1 MSDKEEVKPEAAKPA
16 PSQQKRKR
24 KRNKNVIKD
33 QVGGDIGGFT
43 VLGDPNLLH
52 NQHVKRVLPYW
63 LANPS
68 IISCNL
74 KDSKVPITSLG
85 LDAELVSRLEANF
98 IPYFFPVQY
107 QVIPW
112 LIRAHT
118 PKLFRPSDLC
128 ISAPTGSGKTL
139 AYVLP
144 VVQILKN
151 SSLVPCVRAIVVLP
165 TEVLATQ
172 VHSVFQIYGKGTGL
186 RVFLMSKRLTFTSE
200 KDALVCKSATGKLST
215 PHDIIIATPGRLID
229 HLEKTK
235 GFDISRL
242 QFLIVDEADRTLDD
256 QEGDWLNRLEAKF
269 WSHHPIDG
277 VTNPWKSIPLT
288 VRWTSVHLKAF
299 QKLLFSATLSQN
311 PETLEKLHL
320 FQPKLL
326 TSIVEGGKGDSKSV
340 EDKNA
345 PDVQISDSFVGKFTT
360 PLELKESFV
369 LCHKDMKPLI
379 LSYLISHYNWKRVLC
394 FTNTKESTHRL
405 CLLLQ
410 YMGNVN
416 VKEVSA
422 KWTAKARDVV
432 LKKFANG
439 AIDML
444 VISDQMARGIDIP
457 TVDYVISYDLP
468 GYTKTYIHRIGRCAR
483 AGREGHAVSLV
494 MKEQIGVYKKTM
506 KSAGKS
512 NYERLMVKNSE
523 LKELEEK
530 FRSALAQLK
539 TTVTEEED
547 TSKSHKNKKQ
557 LTKTPKEATLATK
570 KIKDSSTLKKKRIP
584 KL

>member
-1 MSDKEEVKPEAAKPA
+1 MGDADMEEVKTETPKPA
-16 PSQQKRKR
+16 PSPKQKRKG
-24 KRNKNVIKD
+24 NKKGSKG
-33 QVGGDIGGFT
+33 QVGGEIGGFT
-43 VLGDPNLLH
+43 VLGDPNLSQ

-74 KDSKVPITSLG
+74 KDSKVPITSLS
-85 LDAELVSRLEANF
+85 LDPELVSRLEANF

-107 QVIPW
+107 QVIPS
-112 LIRAHT
+112 LIRAHS

-139 AYVLP
+139 SYVLP
-144 VVQILKN
+144 VIQILKN

-172 VHSVFQIYGKGTGL
+172 VYSVFQTYGKGTGL
-186 RVFLMSKRLTFTSE
+186 RVFLMSRRLTFTSE
-200 KDALVCKSATGKLST
+200 KDALICKSATGKLST

-269 WSHHPIDG
+269 WSCHPIDG
-277 VTNPWKSIPLT
+277 VPNPWKSIPLT

-326 TSIVEGGKGDSKSV
+326 TSIVEGGKKDSNGV
-340 EDKNA
+340 EDKKNV
-345 PDVQISDSFVGKFTT
+345 PEVSDSFVGKFTT

-379 LSYLISHYNWKRVLC
+379 LSYLISHFNWKRVLC

-405 CLLLQ
+405 CLLLK
-410 YMGNVN
+410 YMGNLN
-416 VKEVSA
+416 VKEISA
-422 KWTAKARDVV
+422 KWTAKARDVM
-432 LKKFANG
+432 LKKFASG
-439 AIDML
+439 AIDIL
-444 VISDQMARGIDIP
+444 VTSDQMARGIDIP

-483 AGREGHAVSLV
+483 AGRDGHAVSLV
-494 MKEQIGVYKKTM
+494 MKEQIGMYKKTM
-506 KSAGKS
+506 KSAGK
-512 NYERLMVKNSE
+512 NNFERLMVKNSD
-523 LKELEEK
+523 LKELEPK
-530 FRSALAQLK
+530 FKEALTQLK

-547 TSKSHKNKKQ
+547 TLKSHKGRKQ
-557 LTKTPKEATLATK
+557 LEVK
-570 KIKDSSTLKKKRIP
+570 KRKDKQDKRTAKKVNEKATLKKK
-584 KL
+584 